1 MPRPAPNPQ
10 TVQKALALL
19 SEGVSLREAARR
31 VRVSP
36 STVYTWKTDATKPP
50 SSEAK
55 PETKP
60 NATGKPNIPKQA
72 PRRSQPNAGEPS
84 PPSDQ
89 TAALLAAKDAQIALL
104 TTELSRWQGMADKLT
119 DALADE
125 REARRRTDVLQ
136 LQASQRPALP
146 SDDRT
151 THTTVTSNRR
161 ERLIFAVA
169 VAALVLLALALLFS
183 R

>member
-1 MPRPAPNPQ
+1 M
-10 TVQKALALL
+10 
-19 SEGVSLREAARR
+19 
-31 VRVSP
+31 RVSP

-50 SSEAK
+50 SLEAK

-72 PRRSQPNAGEPS
+72 PRRAATSTVETS

-89 TAALLAAKDAQIALL
+89 TAALLAAKDAQIEFL
-104 TTELSRWQGMADKLT
+104 TVELTRWQTQADKLT

-136 LQASQRPALP
+136 LQALERRALP
-146 SDDRT
+146 SDDDRT
-151 THTTVTSNRR
+151 THTAVTSNRR
-161 ERLIFAVA
+161 ELWVFAAA
-169 VAALVLLALALLFS
+169 VAALALLALALLLS

>member
-1 MPRPAPNPQ
+1 M
-10 TVQKALALL
+10 
-19 SEGVSLREAARR
+19 
-31 VRVSP
+31 RVSP
-36 STVYTWKTDATKPP
+36 STVYAWKTDASKPP
-50 SSEAK
+50 SSEPK

-60 NATGKPNIPKQA
+60 NANGKANAPKQA
-72 PRRSQPNAGEPS
+72 PIHANPNAGEPP

-104 TTELSRWQGMADKLT
+104 TTELVRWQGMADKLT

-136 LQASQRPALP
+136 LQAFERRALP

-151 THTTVTSNRR
+151 THGTTNRR
-161 ERLIFAVA
+161 ELWVFALA
-169 VAALVLLALALLFS
+169 VFALVLLAVVLLVT